1 MSESPWRG
9 ASSVQGRLNPIENV
23 LRRIEER
30 LAAPWREAQQA
41 RELEAEADRDRLW
54 AEAAE
59 RERLLVETIE
69 GEESRQRSV
78 GEICKEQ
85 KAVFVMHTRETKD
98 ALEGLSE
105 EGVRFVEVIAAES
118 ASTGATGLEGSW
130 LVFK

>member
-1 MSESPWRG
+1 ME
-9 ASSVQGRLNPIENV
+9 GRLNPIENV

-69 GEESRQRSV
+69 GEESLQRSV

>member
-1 MSESPWRG
+1 ME
-9 ASSVQGRLNPIENV
+9 GRLNPIENV

-41 RELEAEADRDRLW
+41 RELEAEAYRDRLW

-118 ASTGATGLEGSW
+118 ASTGTSGLEGSW
-130 LVFK
+130 LIFK